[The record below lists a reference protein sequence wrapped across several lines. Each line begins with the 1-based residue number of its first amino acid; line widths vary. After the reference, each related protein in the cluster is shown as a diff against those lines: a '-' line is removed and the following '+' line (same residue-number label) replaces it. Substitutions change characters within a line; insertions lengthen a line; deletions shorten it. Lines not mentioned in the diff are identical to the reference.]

1 MSRVRRLYFMPR
13 KNARSKNGKINV
25 AKRKRERKAGDQPV
39 LESNDEVSLCGRA
52 DVWVSRVTCA
62 IACARMLLL
71 TAQHR
76 SLPRAGFGVQPR
88 CYGRRGA
95 DW

>member
-1 MSRVRRLYFMPR
+1 MPR
-13 KNARSKNGKINV
+13 KNARSKNGKLNL
-25 AKRKRERKAGDQPV
+25 AKRYEREAGDGPV

-52 DVWVSRVTCA
+52 DVLVSCVTRA

-71 TAQHR
+71 TAQRR